1 MERKADKTSMENTKV
16 RDLLED
22 YDVKWE

>member
-22 YDVKWE
+22 YDVK